1 MYVGIDVGKHRCRV
15 AMMDKEGHLV
25 NEFSFSND
33 SDGILDLSS
42 TLSIDNRVIME
53 STGSY
58 WMNIYDKLED
68 AHAYSSGVGASIE
81 DKGHRF
87 CKDKER

>member
-1 MYVGIDVGKHRCRV
+1 MMYIGIDVGKHRCRV

-33 SDGILDLSS
+33 NDGILYLSS

-68 AHAYSSGVGASIE
+68 AHAYTSGVGTSI
-81 DKGHRF
+81 
-87 CKDKER
+87 

>member
-1 MYVGIDVGKHRCRV
+1 
-15 AMMDKEGHLV
+15 MMDNEGHVV

-33 SDGILDLSS
+33 SDGILYLTS
-42 TLSIDNRVIME
+42 TLSIDDRVVME

-58 WMNIYDKLED
+58 RMNIYDKLED
-68 AHAYSSGVGASIE
+68 AYAYTSGVGASIE